1 MAQRDKDSALARSG
15 FESLVR
21 QAQGD
26 ARKLASLSA
35 IARSIGLRGRARELA
50 NEACA
55 LDPADPEV
63 SALAR
68 STLAADVP
76 EWHFPMVRDQRRN
89 AVYDEALRRAV
100 GPDSRVLDIGSG
112 TGLLAMMAARAGAAA
127 VTTCEMNPIVAEA
140 AAEIVR
146 HNGYADRIKVI
157 PKASGELDAERD
169 LGGRAD
175 IIVSEIFSNEL
186 LGEAVIPVME
196 DAIARLL
203 APGGQVIPS
212 AATVRVALAWW
223 PGLDERRLQRIS
235 GFDLSPFN
243 RLGRTPYRLEVGDP
257 ELSLRSEAADLF
269 SFDFSAGGRF
279 PGGRS
284 QLDLIPDGVVNGVVQ
299 WIRLQLDPQVRY
311 ENRPGPGE
319 ASCWGCLFH
328 PFAGSAEPV
337 GGSAVRIHASH
348 NRNQLQ
354 IWKGA

>member
-1 MAQRDKDSALARSG
+1 MAQRDKDTSLARAG
-15 FESLVR
+15 FESLAR

-35 IARSIGLRGRARELA
+35 IARSIGLRDRARELA
-50 NEACA
+50 NLARA
-55 LDPADPEV
+55 LGPADPEV
-63 SALAR
+63 SALAQA
-68 STLAADVP
+68 TLAAEVP

-100 GPDSRVLDIGSG
+100 GPASRVLDIGSG
-112 TGLLAMMAARAGAAA
+112 TGLLAMMAARAGAGT
-127 VTTCEMNPIVAEA
+127 VTSCEMNPTVAEA
-140 AAEIVR
+140 ASEIIR
-146 HNGYADRIKVI
+146 HNGYADRICVI

-186 LGEAVIPVME
+186 LGEAVIPVIE

-203 APGGQVIPS
+203 APGGRIIPS

-223 PGLDERRLQRIS
+223 PGLDERRLQRIA
-235 GFDLSPFN
+235 GFDLSAFN
-243 RLGRTPYRLEVGDP
+243 RLGRIPYRLEVGDP

-279 PGGRS
+279 PGSRN
-284 QLDLIPDGVVNGVVQ
+284 QLDLTADGAVNGVVQ
-299 WIRLQLDPQVRY
+299 WIRLQLDSETCY

-319 ASCWGCLFH
+319 ASCWGCLFY
-328 PFAGSAEPV
+328 PFADPLDRVA
-337 GGSAVRIHASH
+337 GSAVRIHASH

-354 IWKGA
+354 IWKGV